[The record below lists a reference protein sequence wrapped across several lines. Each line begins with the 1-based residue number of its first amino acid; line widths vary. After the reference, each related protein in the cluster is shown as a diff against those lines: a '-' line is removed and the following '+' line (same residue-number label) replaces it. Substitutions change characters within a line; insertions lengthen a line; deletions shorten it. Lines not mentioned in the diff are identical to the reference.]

1 MLNGAGARRKLMDF
15 CSLAVRLCKDRR
27 GVAAIEFAF
36 LAPVLLAMYFVTM
49 EISQGIETNKKLS
62 RVASMVADLVT
73 QRSSLTESDIRAIMN
88 IGVSTLQ
95 PYNRSSPSITVT
107 AIQISNDATPTV
119 TVVWSRKIVG
129 GTFGIGTGAGTA
141 TTVPTSLEIQGS
153 YLIRV
158 QAELSYQPVIT
169 WAASDKQTLGLSA
182 AFDNIPM
189 SETYYLKAR
198 MSQKVDCT
206 DCKG

>member
-1 MLNGAGARRKLMDF
+1 MDF
-15 CSLAVRLCKDRR
+15 CSWRFACKDRR

>member
-1 MLNGAGARRKLMDF
+1 MVRGHVVSSWILF
-15 CSLAVRLCKDRR
+15 LAVACKDRR